1 MSTNQSTV
9 ETLTAEVRVL
19 TVGNRQITQSVAKQ
33 LDEVPIDRIDPFG
46 RVKLSG
52 NDFRGRYVIGSDTL
66 TGALVLSRVPYPY
79 EYIRYTGVDSSDIP
93 EGEHF
98 TVGWQRIEFD
108 ENDSGY
114 FTVTIP
120 GIERHGK
127 PWSFR
132 ITADTTR
139 VTERPKGAYKMADGW
154 MYPDGYDPEDAQ
166 LLVYSGDLE
175 LLGDALRP
183 LAEETWDS
191 LDHIEKAWD
200 MPLIVLAGLR

>member
-1 MSTNQSTV
+1 MSTNQATV
-9 ETLTAEVRVL
+9 ETLTAEVRIL

-33 LDEVPIDRIDPFG
+33 LDQVPIEQVEPFG

-52 NDFRGRYVIGSDTL
+52 NDFLGRYVIGSDTM
-66 TGALVLSRVPYPY
+66 TGALVLSSVPYPY
-79 EYIRYTGVDSSDIP
+79 ERIWYTGVDSSDIP

-98 TVGWQRIEFD
+98 TVGWQRIELD

-114 FTVTIP
+114 FTATIP

-127 PWSFR
+127 PWRFR

-139 VTERPKGAYKMADGW
+139 VTERPKGAYRRSEW
-154 MYPDGYDPEDAQ
+154 VYPDGFDPEDAQ
-166 LLVYSGDLE
+166 LLVYSGDLNI
-175 LLGDALRP
+175 LGDTLRP
-183 LAEETWDS
+183 LAEKTWDS